1 MARSDLG
8 VEHMSEVLRF
18 RIEYEDGSSAEV
30 EVPMTFHDV
39 PQEVAARLV
48 FVPEA
53 ERVSHLL
60 AWRLDVPLEAAQ
72 RLVDELLRGEG
83 VVVA

>member
-1 MARSDLG
+1 MAEL
-8 VEHMSEVLRF
+8 LRF
-18 RIEYEDGSSAEV
+18 RIDYEDGSHAEV
-30 EVPMTFHDV
+30 EVPMTFDDV
-39 PQEVAARLV
+39 PSEVAARLL
-48 FVPEA
+48 FVPEGQ
-53 ERVSHLL
+53 RVVELL